1 MMRAGAKTSQYSH
14 VSAQGQARQQIGDIF
29 NAPVTFQSFAAT
41 PPVATASARDTRRDR
56 LMESL
61 VFKEMDARFVD
72 VHPNLVGTCEWLPE
86 TPEYKRW
93 MDPKFITAHHGFLWI
108 KGKAGAGKSTLMKHA
123 STHAES
129 RCSARQHVLNFF
141 FHTRGGSFETS
152 TDGLFRSLLHQ
163 LLEKVPAVYNS
174 LDKRRFGLVERQGWS
189 SALLKDTFRE
199 AVLGLG
205 QDQVTCYIDAMDECH
220 HSDIDN
226 LIQYFDN
233 LGDAIVVERK
243 RFFVCLSSRHY
254 PNLRSSK
261 SIELMLES
269 QDGHDKDIQQYI
281 QRRLMIDGEA
291 LKRNLV
297 DLIES
302 KACGVFLWVVLV
314 VALVNQDDRNG
325 NAAEI
330 YHHFD
335 QIPTELSE
343 LFNELIER
351 GTKRVHFRPLL
362 QWVAFSIRPLYN
374 EELYCILMH
383 GAGMTDL
390 KPPNFDEKDFSKF
403 ILSASKGLVETTAGL
418 WPRVQFIHESL
429 RTYFSGGGVVHLIDQ
444 AMTDRVCSDINRAG
458 GQQLVAMA
466 ARCHDLLK
474 ERCLACIVQG
484 VPLIDPPVTT
494 ATGSTERFEQIS
506 KVCPFF
512 EYAINSVLEHAN
524 AALDLCPAQ
533 QAFID
538 ALPWH
543 ELNILH
549 GIKDD
554 WIGWQEPL
562 DTTEP
567 WYKACIAAKFRYP
580 KLLKA
585 IIEIHTPF
593 EANSRQ
599 WGAIL
604 SASIKAA
611 DDEGVSIALRAGAD
625 PNAPSLKSFRQCL
638 GYAVYKL
645 DWEAKSHKSQRYRII
660 ELLLDHGAKP
670 YPMIERTK
678 DCLYEVCCRNDL
690 DLIRILLGEHLRADT
705 QCLQYGIPL
714 AHAVGKSS
722 RDGNDE
728 MFQFLLEKGAETG
741 WWLRATPSTPTG
753 RDAFFEVRFQDASIL
768 REILK
773 EGPRVLPPTGATLR
787 AILSGALEDSMGVA
801 MYFKQWSRGSAEVA
815 FNPELDAHASNT
827 RLTVPPHRSPR
838 YQAYQ
843 LSLQQN

>member
-1 MMRAGAKTSQYSH
+1 MRKGGAKISKYSH
-14 VSAQGQARQQIGDIF
+14 VSAQHQARQHIGDVF
-29 NAPVTFQSFAAT
+29 NAPVTYQSSAAT
-41 PPVATASARDTRRDR
+41 RPIATAPVKEAGRNS

-61 VFKEMDARFVD
+61 VFKEMDARFLD

-93 MDPKFITAHHGFLWI
+93 LNPELMSTHHGFFWI
-108 KGKAGAGKSTLMKHA
+108 KGKAGAGKSTLIKHA
-123 STHAES
+123 SMQAEAQ
-129 RCSARQHVLNFF
+129 CSARQHVLNFF
-141 FHTRGGSFETS
+141 FHARGGSFETS

-163 LLEKVPAVYNS
+163 LLEKVPAVCES
-174 LDKRRFGLVERQGWS
+174 LNKRRLGLVERQGWS
-189 SALLKDTFRE
+189 FTLLQDTFRE
-199 AVLGLG
+199 AVLSLD

-220 HSDIDN
+220 ENDIGGI
-226 LIQYFDN
+226 IQYFDD
-233 LGDAIVVERK
+233 LGDLLVLEGK
-243 RFFVCLSSRHY
+243 RFYVCLSSRHY

-261 SIELMLES
+261 SVVLMLES
-269 QDGHDKDIQQYI
+269 QYGHDNDIRQYI
-281 QRRLMIDGEA
+281 QQRLFIDSNA
-291 LKRNLV
+291 LKAKLAG
-297 DLIES
+297 LIES

-330 YHHFD
+330 YQRLD
-335 QIPTELSE
+335 QIPTGLSD

-351 GTKRVHFRPLL
+351 GTNSAHFRPLL
-362 QWVAFSIRPLYN
+362 QWVAFSKLPLDPTG
-374 EELYCILMH
+374 LYSILMH
-383 GAGMTDL
+383 GTV
-390 KPPNFDEKDFSKF
+390 KPELEPPTLDEQNLDKF
-403 ILSASKGLVETTAGL
+403 ILSASKGLVETTGSL
-418 WPRVQFIHESL
+418 HTVQFIHESL
-429 RTYFSGGGVVHLIDQ
+429 RTYFLGEGVVHLIDNTVIDRVRSDSITSGVQ
-444 AMTDRVCSDINRAG
+444 ESVAMTAH
-458 GQQLVAMA
+458 
-466 ARCHDLLK
+466 CHDLLK
-474 ERCLACIVQG
+474 ERCMACIVQG
-484 VPLIDPPVTT
+484 FPLIDPPITT
-494 ATGSTERFEQIS
+494 VMRSTGQFGQIS
-506 KVCPFF
+506 KVCHFF
-512 EYAINSVLEHAN
+512 GYAIKGVLEHAN
-524 AALDLCPAQ
+524 AALDLGPAQ

-538 ALPWH
+538 ALPWN

-549 GIKDD
+549 GIEDD

-562 DTTEP
+562 DKTEP
-567 WYKACIAAKFRYP
+567 WYKAYIAAKFAYP
-580 KLLKA
+580 KLLRA
-585 IIEIHTPF
+585 IIETHTPF

-604 SASIKAA
+604 SASIEAA
-611 DDEGVSIALRAGAD
+611 DDESVSIALRAGAD
-625 PNAPSLKSFRQCL
+625 PNAPSLEKFRQCL
-638 GYAVYKL
+638 GYTVDKL
-645 DWEAKSHKSQRYRII
+645 DWEAKSLKSQRYRII

-705 QCLQYGIPL
+705 QCLQYGISL

-773 EGPRVLPPTGATLR
+773 EGPRILPPTGATLR

>member
-1 MMRAGAKTSQYSH
+1 
-14 VSAQGQARQQIGDIF
+14 
-29 NAPVTFQSFAAT
+29 
-41 PPVATASARDTRRDR
+41 
-56 LMESL
+56 MESL
-61 VFKEMDARFVD
+61 VFKEMDARFID
-72 VHPNLVGTCEWLPE
+72 VHPHLVGTCEWLSE

-93 MDPKFITAHHGFLWI
+93 VDPELLSTHHGFLWI

-129 RCSARQHVLNFF
+129 RCSASQHVLNFF
-141 FHTRGGSFETS
+141 FHARGGSFETT

-163 LLEKVPAVYNS
+163 ILEKVPAVYDLLN
-174 LDKRRFGLVERQGWS
+174 KRRLGLAERQGWS
-189 SALLKDTFRE
+189 STLLQDTFRE
-199 AVLGLG
+199 AVLSLD

-220 HSDIDN
+220 ENDIGGI
-226 LIQYFDN
+226 IQYFDN
-233 LGDAIVVERK
+233 LGDLLVLEGK
-243 RFFVCLSSRHY
+243 RFYVCLSSRHY

-261 SIELMLES
+261 SIVLVLER
-269 QDGHDKDIQQYI
+269 QRGHDKDIWQYI
-281 QRRLMIDGEA
+281 QQRLFIDSND
-291 LKRNLV
+291 LKLKLAE
-297 DLIES
+297 LIES

-330 YHHFD
+330 YHRLD

-362 QWVAFSIRPLYN
+362 QWVTFSIRPLDH

-383 GAGMTDL
+383 GAGMSDL
-390 KPPNFDEKDFSKF
+390 KPPNLDEKYLSKF
-403 ILSASKGLVETTAGL
+403 ILSASKGLVETTAGSR
-418 WPRVQFIHESL
+418 PRVQFIHESL
-429 RTYFSGGGVVHLIDQ
+429 RTYFLGEGVVHLIDQ
-444 AMTDRVCSDINRAG
+444 AITDRVRSDVNRAG

-484 VPLIDPPVTT
+484 VPLIDPPITTVTR
-494 ATGSTERFEQIS
+494 STERFEQIS

-512 EYAINSVLEHAN
+512 KYAINGALKHAN
-524 AALDLCPAQ
+524 TALDLGLAQ

-538 ALPWH
+538 ALPWN

-549 GIKDD
+549 GIEND
-554 WIGWQEPL
+554 WIGWQEPP

-567 WYKACIAAKFRYP
+567 WYKACIAAKFGYP

-604 SASIKAA
+604 SACINLA

-625 PNAPSLKSFRQCL
+625 PNAPSLEKFHQCL
-638 GYAVYKL
+638 GYAVHQL
-645 DWEAKSHKSQRYRII
+645 NREVESHKSQRYRII
-660 ELLLDHGAKP
+660 KLLLNHGAKP
-670 YPMIERTK
+670 YPTIEGTQ
-678 DCLYEVCCRNDL
+678 DCLYEVCCGNNL
-690 DLIRILLGEHLRADT
+690 ELIRILLGERLRADS
-705 QCLQYGIPL
+705 QCLQYGISL
-714 AHAVGKSS
+714 AHAVGKAS

-728 MFQFLLEKGAETG
+728 IFQLLLEEGAEIG

-753 RDAFFEVRFQDASIL
+753 RDAFFEVKFRDASIL

-787 AILSGALEDSMGVA
+787 AILSGTLEDSTGVA
-801 MYFKQWSRGSAEVA
+801 MYFKQWSRGSAEPA
-815 FNPELDAHASNT
+815 FNPELYAHAPDT
-827 RLTVPPHRSPR
+827 RLIAPPHRSRR

-843 LSLQQN
+843 LSLLRN